1 MSNLKKIRVQHVD
14 RDAKGVEIK
23 TDVDVITDADCIT
36 MDDGDLRSGVK
47 KMIDDR
53 IGEVI
58 DGAPEQLDTLKEI
71 ATELEKNQSGVST
84 IIKAMNDK
92 LEEKDLTG
100 YAKTADVDTK
110 LKSKVSVVNGKGL
123 STNDYTNND
132 KVKVDAL
139 DPLSSDK
146 KIVYKQKRNTDFN
159 NLTEAGFYTVQTSTN
174 APHNQYNYW
183 SLIVLNSTSVD
194 HGSYV
199 QQIAINEM
207 TDDRAIYM
215 RKKSS
220 NWTSWIKLEAAP
232 DLSNL
237 VTKVDGKGLSSN
249 DFTNSYKQKLDNIPS
264 NPKYT
269 DTTYDLSGYAKTA
282 DVDKKLRAK
291 VEAVNGKGLST
302 NDYTNEDKE
311 KLSNLSEGIKKIKID
326 DLNDLTEEG
335 DYIVDTIKNGPVPN
349 KELTHYDSML
359 KIIVKDCIVP
369 LSFYIKV
376 THHIIWTGG
385 KAPNPWVDY
394 ICIRQVAICDDI
406 YIREKG
412 KDNTWTPWTKL
423 ASTDDLKNLKLAD
436 LKDDE
441 KHRTV
446 TDEEKKKWNDKA
458 IELDKSGMGEARI
471 KKLIKCMADPD
482 YLFSNNKD
490 LYKDLN
496 DIYGTNFNSSTTDI
510 YKLLKSGEEID
521 KLVNN
526 ADLCVSFAKSKYLI
540 ELVYSDS
547 FWYKIL
553 DKLSHNFD
561 MFKAFFNNKSV
572 INELSKESRDLML
585 RAGESLPL
593 DDSRYAEAIL
603 NDRKLFFEMS
613 DDTWS
618 YFMKYLISS
627 NNGFIVSSEDR
638 YKRAFKELLTKRPTL
653 LKRFLNLDNN
663 DDFKDYAS
671 SYLYDCGFMYNTYCL
686 KEAFT
691 STGFIELVI
700 SHKMYDD
707 LFRNNAINNN
717 TQCLKNILYN
727 RIKSSNLFNKTVV
740 VENNLSALNEKCKT
754 DNSIIFIEVLNNN
767 NNNAKVKVKHKN
779 NVTAFIDSGFRDFNK
794 NNKQEIVEL
803 SGVSYTG
810 CTFES
815 NGDVKVLCEIYTA
828 K

>member
-1 MSNLKKIRVQHVD
+1 MNLLSNLKKIRVQHVD

-47 KMIDDR
+47 KMIDER
-53 IGEVI
+53 VGEVI

-84 IIKAMNDK
+84 ILNKMNDK
-92 LEEKDLTG
+92 LDKSQITDNYADSNKDKVPSSAALGAAIDIIQSILDEK
-100 YAKTADVDTK
+100 VDTED
-110 LKSKVSVVNGKGL
+110 GKGL
-123 STNDYTNND
+123 SSNDYTNND
-132 KVKVDAL
+132 RAKVHAL

-146 KIVYKQKRNTDFN
+146 KLVYKQKRNTDFN
-159 NLTEAGFYTVQTSTN
+159 NLTEAGFYTVQTNTN
-174 APHNQYNYW
+174 APHTKYNYW
-183 SLIVLNSTSVD
+183 SVLVLNSTSVD
-194 HGSYV
+194 SGTYV

-207 TDDRAIYM
+207 INDRAIYV

-249 DFTNSYKQKLDNIPS
+249 DFTK
-264 NPKYT
+264 
-269 DTTYDLSGYAKTA
+269 
-282 DVDKKLRAK
+282 
-291 VEAVNGKGLST
+291 E
-302 NDYTNEDKE
+302 EKE
-311 KLSNLSEGIKKIKID
+311 KLAKLSNGFKKIKID

-376 THHIIWTGG
+376 IHHTIWTGG

-526 ADLCVSFAKSKYLI
+526 ADLCVSFAKSKYL
-540 ELVYSDS
+540 YSFMFDD
-547 FWYKIL
+547 FRYKIIDTL
-553 DKLSHNFD
+553 GDNFEA
-561 MFKAFFNNKSV
+561 FKAFFDNKDI
-572 INELSKESRDLML
+572 INELSVEGRDLMYIS
-585 RAGESLPL
+585 AQAFPKDTFS
-593 DDSRYAEAIL
+593 YAEAIL
-603 NDRKLFFEMS
+603 DNKNLFFKMS
-613 DDTWS
+613 EDSWS
-618 YFMKYLISS
+618 YFMSYLIRS
-627 NNGFIVSSEDR
+627 NNTIVVSENKYKMAFGELFI
-638 YKRAFKELLTKRPTL
+638 KRPSL
-653 LKRFLNLDNN
+653 LGRLLDLDNN
-663 DDFKDYAS
+663 NDFKEYVSLHLDNF
-671 SYLYDCGFMYNTYCL
+671 GFMNNTYCL
-686 KEAFT
+686 KEVFT
-691 STGFIELVI
+691 STEFIELLI
-700 SHKMYDD
+700 SYKMYDD
-707 LFRNNAINNN
+707 LFQNSAINNN

>member
-47 KMIDDR
+47 KMIDER
-53 IGEVI
+53 VGEVI

-84 IIKAMNDK
+84 ILNKMNDK
-92 LEEKDLTG
+92 LDKSQITDNYADRNKDKVPSSAALGAAIDIIQSILDEK
-100 YAKTADVDTK
+100 VDTED
-110 LKSKVSVVNGKGL
+110 GKGL
-123 STNDYTNND
+123 SSNDYTNND
-132 KVKVDAL
+132 RAKVDAL
-139 DPLSSDK
+139 GPLSSDK
-146 KIVYKQKRNTDFN
+146 KLVYKQKRNTDFN
-159 NLTEAGFYTVQTSTN
+159 NLTEAGFYTVQTNTN
-174 APHNQYNYW
+174 APHTKYNYW
-183 SLIVLNSTSVD
+183 SVLVLNSTSVD
-194 HGSYV
+194 SGTYV

-207 TDDRAIYM
+207 INDRAIYV

-249 DFTNSYKQKLDNIPS
+249 DFTK
-264 NPKYT
+264 
-269 DTTYDLSGYAKTA
+269 
-282 DVDKKLRAK
+282 
-291 VEAVNGKGLST
+291 E
-302 NDYTNEDKE
+302 EKE
-311 KLSNLSEGIKKIKID
+311 KLAKLSNGFKKIKID

-376 THHIIWTGG
+376 IHHTIWTGG

-540 ELVYSDS
+540 KLVYSDS

-572 INELSKESRDLML
+572 INELSKEGRDLML
-585 RAGESLPL
+585 RAKESLPL
-593 DDSRYAEAIL
+593 DDSRYAETIL
-603 NDRKLFFEMS
+603 DNRELFFSMS
-613 DDTWS
+613 EDSWS
-618 YFMKYLISS
+618 QLIRYLIQTFTDS
-627 NNGFIVSSEDR
+627 ILYSEDK
-638 YKRAFKELLTKRPTL
+638 YKLMFNELLIKRPRL
-653 LKRFLNLDNN
+653 FKQFLCLNN
-663 DDFKDYAS
+663 DDFKSYAGSFIHS
-671 SYLYDCGFMYNTYCL
+671 SGFMYNAYCL
-686 KEAFT
+686 RIAFT
-691 STGFIELVI
+691 STEFIELVT
-700 SHKMYDD
+700 SYKMYSN
-707 LFRNNAINNN
+707 LFLDSVINNN
-717 TQCLKNILYN
+717 AQCFKETLYDT
-727 RIKSSNLFNKTVV
+727 IKSSNLFNKTVV
-740 VENNLSALNEKCKT
+740 IEDNLSALNEKCKT
-754 DNSIIFIEVLNNN
+754 DNSIIFITVL

-779 NVTAFIDSGFRDFNK
+779 KVTAFIDSDFRDFDK

-815 NGDVKVLCEIYTA
+815 NGHVRVLCEIYTA